1 METLL
6 KFLWDFVL
14 MFLLVAIVYLVFIN
28 KKRKEYSKLN
38 KNDVIHLFIAR
49 YNLDMRKIKYKDV
62 LFTLSLINSFIL
74 AFGATVVIN
83 IKSVVWSIVYS
94 LLLCIILIYSL
105 YEITGRYFKKKEGK
119 ENVWF

>member
-119 ENVWF
+119 ENV